1 MYALQCIINSS
12 LDDSGGGMTPNK
24 SKKSSVHD
32 TIVDPVTALPPARK
46 PRSNATS
53 SNVMKKIEAKLRL
66 ENQKVSNIIFR
77 HPISFGQGLVHYEL
91 LNVEDDED
99 VELMFDVYK
108 QWLQLGFIELYVTFE
123 DGNPLYDIGQP
134 SSSTT
139 PHPEYHFETQ
149 NTYSFQNNESYQ
161 PDTYQPEPYFDQA
174 ETSEPEPSQ
183 PEPYIPLGDMADFD
197 QQEISGE
204 SEEETY
210 FDEDED
216 DECDNDN
223 GDDLELTYD
232 PPFHMCNLN
241 LDYTYQYSEFDMPSN
256 EPPPLDA
263 SLEIGMKFNSKPDC
277 QLAIKHYH
285 IKYSLNYRVVKSDQ
299 YMYVIKCVNPQCLF
313 KCTTSLSQKS
323 KQWVIGRLKG
333 PHDCANSSM
342 SQDHT
347 KLDSNIICESI
358 KSLLKVDPSIKV
370 KVIIA
375 HIRERYNYTITY
387 RKVWMSKNKAIEMIY
402 GNWEKSYNDIPRW
415 LLTMQKF
422 LP

>member
-1 MYALQCIINSS
+1 MEKLSIRIQW
-12 LDDSGGGMTPNK
+12 DWT
-24 SKKSSVHD
+24 SVG
-32 TIVDPVTALPPARK
+32 
-46 PRSNATS
+46 S
-53 SNVMKKIEAKLRL
+53 
-66 ENQKVSNIIFR
+66 
-77 HPISFGQGLVHYEL
+77 LVHYEL

-99 VELMFDVYK
+99 VELMFDVHK
-108 QWLQLGFIELYVTFE
+108 QWPQLGSIELYVTFE
-123 DGNPLYDIGQP
+123 DDNPLYDIGQP

-139 PHPEYHFETQ
+139 PHLEYHFETQ
-149 NTYSFQNNESYQ
+149 NTYQ
-161 PDTYQPEPYFDQA
+161 PDSYQPEPYFDHA

-183 PEPYIPLGDMADFD
+183 LEPYIPLGDMTDFD
-197 QQEISGE
+197 QQEISEE

-216 DECDNDN
+216 DEGDNDN

-241 LDYTYQYSEFDMPSN
+241 LDNTYQSSEFDMQSN

-263 SLEIGMKFNSKPDC
+263 SLEIGMK
-277 QLAIKHYH
+277 A
-285 IKYSLNYRVVKSDQ
+285 
-299 YMYVIKCVNPQCLF
+299 
-313 KCTTSLSQKS
+313 SLSQKS
-323 KQWVIGRLKG
+323 NQWVIGRLKG
-333 PHDCANSSM
+333 PHNCANSSM

-358 KSLLKVDPSIKV
+358 KSLLKADPSIKV

-387 RKVWMSKNKAIEMIY
+387 RKAWMAKNKAIETIY
-402 GNWEKSYNDIPRW
+402 GNWEKSYNDLPRW

-422 LP
+422 IPGTIVEMEVSVAYPDNTLLQGCGSIELNHDSMKKAEGRFFKQNGGHVDRIAVDAGSDNLTRLTILQLQSAIAVYTTVSNTLVYVSQP